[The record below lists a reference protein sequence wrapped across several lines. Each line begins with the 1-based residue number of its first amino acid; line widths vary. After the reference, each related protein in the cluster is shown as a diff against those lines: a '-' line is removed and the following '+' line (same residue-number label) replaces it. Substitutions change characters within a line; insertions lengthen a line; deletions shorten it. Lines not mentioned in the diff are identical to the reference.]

1 MKTISLVA
9 PCYNEAENIEKYYE
23 EVIRVLGDIPYNLQL
38 VFVNDGSSDRTL
50 NILLALSEKDKRVKI
65 VDLSRNF
72 GKEIA
77 LTAGLD
83 YADGDAIV
91 PIDVDLQDPPYVVKE
106 LIAKWEEGYDVVYA
120 TRAER
125 AGETFMKKFTAKV
138 FYKVIASVNKIKV
151 PRNTGDFRLM
161 DRRVVEELKKFK
173 EQHRFMKGLFAWVGF
188 KQTQVFYDR
197 ESRNAGFTKFNY
209 WKLINL
215 AVEGIT
221 SFTVAPLRVATFL
234 GAIISIFAFLF
245 ALYTIIATVTVGNDV
260 PGYSSLMVVILFLG
274 GVQLLTIGIIGEYIG
289 RIFNETKNR
298 PLYIV
303 NAIH

>member
-83 YADGDAIV
+83 YADGDAVV

-245 ALYTIIATVTVGNDV
+245 ALYTIIATVTMGNDV